1 MKSREDLLRGAVGKL
16 RPESSLRDK
25 VLSGANG
32 SSRGRPAVRRFSL
45 VGAAC
50 LAVLAVAILLP
61 SLLTVSVEPVTGP
74 GAQAN
79 DTPSLS
85 VEQGDEVEAS
95 LTQSVLIGIANDG
108 MYLDA
113 VAVVTADPLGERVAC
128 MFLSSSCVVNTES
141 AGAVAVGE
149 LYRLGGAELFETEV
163 ETMLDISVDGAV
175 VFSYDALASYINAEG
190 GASVYLL
197 EDEAAY
203 LNGCN
208 LDLRGVETNY
218 TAGSY
223 HLDGQEAVWFLRFSA
238 DGENQLTS
246 RSGRRVALAESLW
259 EGSDADRTPAGIQEL
274 LAGALE
280 STLSEPVEEKSI
292 ASLLSY
298 RFDCTA
304 FPDDTMH
311 TDGAYD
317 GEGWEMMLD
326 DLPSLRAKVKDFLL
340 SDEMKDRLSSV
351 YLPPYESAE
360 RTEIQRAVD
369 EAFLDMTGMRS
380 ESSVEVAVPAV
391 WLYSATPVSDSRQV
405 SCVTFGLCVRFR
417 LDGTALCEEE
427 KAFLGARLL
436 LEENEDGTYELQA
449 VEEYLDPSLSE
460 FPDEEMYLS
469 LAQGD
474 EQIAAHM
481 YHWVVD
487 LGGAPYWNDLDRA
500 IQEYRSFYGLDDT
513 LLSYEMEGLPVL
525 LTEESPLE
533 GVLDS
538 SEYDQIFVETGDG
551 FAFYPERGEELLAI
565 LRDQDWGFEGRFS
578 SLSETGLRIT
588 LLDADGSAAHWLLF
602 STDGALIVDFVY
614 RYEIPQSLYDSD
626 FSRILS
632 EEWQISSGVESAAG

>member
-128 MFLSSSCVVNTES
+128 MFLSSSCVVNTDS
-141 AGAVAVGE
+141 VGSVAVGE
-149 LYRLGGAELFETEV
+149 LYRIGGAELFQKEV

-175 VFSYDALASYINAEG
+175 IFSYDALASYIDAEG

-304 FPDDTMH
+304 FPDDTMQ

-360 RTEIQRAVD
+360 RTEIQRAVE

-391 WLYSATPVSDSRQV
+391 WLYSATPAPDSRQV

-487 LGGAPYWNDLDRA
+487 LGGAPYWDDLDLA